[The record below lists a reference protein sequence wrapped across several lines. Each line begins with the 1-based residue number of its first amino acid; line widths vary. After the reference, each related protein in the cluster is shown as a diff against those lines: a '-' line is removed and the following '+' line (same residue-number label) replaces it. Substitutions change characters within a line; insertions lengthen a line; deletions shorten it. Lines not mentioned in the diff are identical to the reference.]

1 MTPNSSHSPTTRFL
15 RPTLIALS
23 GVCATLLTACRSAPT
38 PVAYAREY
46 PDGIARV
53 NQTLDIQ
60 VIRDVRRI
68 ELTNTTAR
76 HFGKSTLWLNRRF
89 SFPIDKLAIGERIVL
104 HLSDFKDEF
113 SDEFRGGG
121 FFASEAP
128 DVLVLAEIETIGD
141 DTQPAHAVMLG
152 MVVVK
157 GTAD

>member
-1 MTPNSSHSPTTRFL
+1 M
-15 RPTLIALS
+15 
-23 GVCATLLTACRSAPT
+23 
-38 PVAYAREY
+38 
-46 PDGIARV
+46 
-53 NQTLDIQ
+53 
-60 VIRDVRRI
+60 
-68 ELTNTTAR
+68 
-76 HFGKSTLWLNRRF
+76 
-89 SFPIDKLAIGERIVL
+89 L